1 MPDAV
6 LEGRGLCKRFGG
18 IAATAAIDF
27 ALLPREMHAVI
38 GPNGGGK
45 TTFLSTLFGDV
56 APDSGHVL
64 LNGTDVTHLSVP
76 ERVRRGLARS
86 YQVTSVFPGFSVL
99 ENLAFGIR
107 ARARTASRL
116 WRNAVL
122 DAQEMDLAASLLRR
136 VGLSSR
142 SGADAASLSH
152 GEQRQLEVALA
163 LSTSPKVLLLD
174 EPLAGLGID
183 ESRRMVDLVSTL
195 PGPLAVV
202 LVEHDMDAVFALA
215 DRITVLVEGR
225 VIASG
230 APSDIRDD
238 AHVQHAYL
246 GEAHP

>member
-1 MPDAV
+1 MADAI
-6 LEGRGLCKRFGG
+6 LEGRGLSKRFGG
-18 IAATAAIDF
+18 IAANSAIDF
-27 ALLPREMHAVI
+27 ALMPRELHAVI

-45 TTFLSTLFGDV
+45 TTFLSTLFGELT
-56 APDSGHVL
+56 PDSGQVL
-64 LNGTDVTHLSVP
+64 LNGTDVTRLSVP
-76 ERVRRGLARS
+76 ERVRHGLARS

-107 ARARTASRL
+107 ARTRTASRM
-116 WRNAVL
+116 WRKAVL
-122 DAQEMDLAASLLRR
+122 DAQEMDLASALLRR
-136 VGLSSR
+136 VGLSGR

-174 EPLAGLGID
+174 EPLAGLGVD

-195 PGPLAVV
+195 PGQLAIV

-215 DRITVLVEGR
+215 DRISVLVEGR
-225 VIASG
+225 VIASA
-230 APSDIRDD
+230 APADIRYDPL
-238 AHVQHAYL
+238 VQRAYL